1 MHLIK
6 KIRETA
12 KKTQGEFSKE
22 LNITQSAL
30 SQIEKKNGI
39 PSMKTFLSLVR
50 LGYIN
55 VDNIFPIVQKLVNFK
70 R

>member
-6 KIRETA
+6 TIRETA
-12 KKTQGEFSKE
+12 KKTQGEFAKV
-22 LNITQSAL
+22 LAITQSAL

-55 VDNIFPIVQKLVNFK
+55 ADNILGIVQKLVK
-70 R
+70 LKK

>member
-6 KIRETA
+6 KIREKA
-12 KKTQGEFSKE
+12 EKTQGEFAKD
-22 LNITQSAL
+22 LNISQSAL
-30 SQIEKKNGI
+30 SQIEKKNTI

-55 VDNIFPIVQKLVNFK
+55 ADNVFTIVQKLVKFK